1 MSSSIYKA
9 NDFQKSVLSPSL
21 LLLDGDGRRVLS
33 PGAMTD
39 GLCLGRDKEEKE
51 VKMDMRFLS
60 K

>member
-1 MSSSIYKA
+1 MSSTVYKA

-21 LLLDGDGRRVLS
+21 LLDGDGRRVLS
-33 PGAMTD
+33 SSAMTD
-39 GLCLGRDKEEKE
+39 GLHLGRDKEEKE